1 MSSQPPSGPRRVHN
15 GLVGKRSR
23 KRTRGASGGNPDG
36 SGVAGKPLYTPPP
49 QAPRVDEEASEALD
63 LPDGIKGTF
72 ERAERLFPL
81 LRAGRTPEELIREK
95 ADEAT
100 KLLAR
105 FDAVHVLAHVLMGEA
120 MFDPDRYVES
130 ESRGVAYN
138 VELATA
144 LLIARPSRRGTED
157 YTPAIEAHTLGPARE
172 SLGDMALLEGLRRY
186 AKAGGYESP
195 LGAARGRAATH
206 HLMLRG
212 PAWPWQENRLLTDLF
227 GAQHIARRLE
237 DALGFTAAVAV
248 RCVEAVP
255 KLISERM
262 SRHMQGARDADHEPA
277 YEWAAKALRGWQDA
291 PATEEFRRMAIKA
304 VWALNHLGDALCFS
318 PADLAQYADVDV
330 SETEALLAALSAS
343 FGSQLD
349 LFAAAEHVRDHPY
362 LDVGDG
368 TFFCTVPGNDLWA
381 LRRLFEGTLA
391 EGEQYQRHRGRWLE
405 RRASELLSGAL
416 SPDATWHNVRL
427 MPKGGGAQLGEID
440 VLIRVGDTALV
451 IEAKGASLRAGARRG
466 GESLVDHLKKHLGKA
481 ASQSSLALQALRNEI
496 DIELRDDAGKLLDVG
511 DIREVHPIVVT
522 LEDHSAVSPTLWQI
536 AGTEVLPDGVS
547 IPLVLSVYELEHLA
561 RLIEWPPQFIH
572 YLRRRSRLND
582 RADRL
587 ATEEL
592 DWWMLYLETSL
603 YFEHEPDGPVRR
615 YLSQTDA
622 LDAWVLHDQGM
633 RKRAAPKP
641 RQRLDQDSRDFLTLL
656 SEERPPGWI
665 AAGCSLL
672 DVSHESRRALQK
684 DMSDARRSARSRGKV
699 QRGTMGF
706 QGVPGDLLIIW
717 VVVADD
723 GASVLADQLADYVD
737 DRLTEWGLQRGLGI
751 GLTAGSRRSYDA
763 LVVVERSIR
772 SAVQA

>member
-1 MSSQPPSGPRRVHN
+1 M
-15 GLVGKRSR
+15 GKRSR
-23 KRTRGASGGNPDG
+23 KRAAAAG
-36 SGVAGKPLYTPPP
+36 SGHADGFRTSRERGE
-49 QAPRVDEEASEALD
+49 QNRSEAPASDQEASEAAD
-63 LPDGIKGTF
+63 LPEGVKGTF
-72 ERAERLFPL
+72 KRADRIFPL

-95 ADEAT
+95 ADEAE

-105 FDAVHVLAHVLMGEA
+105 FDAIHFLAHTLMGEA
-120 MFDPDRYVES
+120 MFDPDHYVES
-130 ESRGVAYN
+130 EHRGVAYN

-144 LLIARPSRRGTED
+144 LLITRSSRTGSEA

-172 SLGDMALLEGLRRY
+172 LLGDMALLEGLRRY
-186 AKAGGYESP
+186 MTAGGYESP

-227 GAQHIARRLE
+227 GEQRIARRLE

-255 KLISERM
+255 KLMSERM
-262 SRHMQGARDADHEPA
+262 SRHMHAARDADYGPA
-277 YEWAAKALRGWQDA
+277 YEWAAKALRGWQEA
-291 PATEEFRRMAIKA
+291 PATEEFRRTAIKGL
-304 VWALNHLGDALCFS
+304 WALNHLGDALCFS
-318 PADLAQYADVDV
+318 PADLAQHAGVEV
-330 SETEALLAALSAS
+330 RHAEALLVALSTS
-343 FGSQLD
+343 FGSV
-349 LFAAAEHVRDHPY
+349 FAAAEHVRDHPY

-368 TFFCTVPGNDLWA
+368 TFFCTVPGNDVWA
-381 LRRLFEGTLA
+381 LRRLFERALA
-391 EGEQYQRHRGRWLE
+391 GGEQYQRHRGRWLE
-405 RRASELLSGAL
+405 RRASDLLGEAL
-416 SPDATWHNVRL
+416 SPDEIWHNVRL
-427 MPKGGGAQLGEID
+427 MPTGGGPQLGEID

-451 IEAKGASLRAGARRG
+451 IEAKGASLRPGARRG

-481 ASQSSLALQALRNEI
+481 ASQSSLALQALRHEI
-496 DIELRDDAGKLLDVG
+496 DVELRGDAGKILDIG

-547 IPLVLSVYELEHLA
+547 IPLVLSIFELEHLA

-592 DWWMLYLETSL
+592 DWWMLYLQTSL

-622 LDAWVLHDQGM
+622 LDAWVLYDQGV

-641 RQRLDQDSRDFLTLL
+641 RQRLDEHSRDFLTTL
-656 SEERPPGWI
+656 SDQRPSGWI
-665 AAGCSLL
+665 TAGCALL
-672 DVSHESRRALQK
+672 DVSHESRRALHRE
-684 DMSDARRSARSRGKV
+684 MRAARRTARLKRNV
-699 QRGTMGF
+699 QRGTKGF
-706 QGVPGDLLIIW
+706 EEIPGDLLISW

-723 GASVLADQLADYVD
+723 GASVLSEHLADYVEE
-737 DRLTEWGLQRGLGI
+737 RLAEWGLQRVLGVGLI
-751 GLTAGSRRSYDA
+751 ASSRRPYDA
-763 LVVVERSIR
+763 LLVRERRTR
-772 SAVQA
+772 SAV